1 LIGEFT
7 VKRLLVLGLVLATPL
22 IALIGCGAPTVE
34 TKPVKEASANS
45 TAPVDEV
52 AEVRGQLSP
61 EDKALV
67 EAQEWCVVSTSERL
81 GSMGPPIKL
90 DINGTPV
97 FVCCAGCKR
106 KAEADPEKTLARLA
120 ELKEKAKAES
130 KSGA

>member
-1 LIGEFT
+1 MNSLMIYS
-7 VKRLLVLGLVLATPL
+7 LVIATPF
-22 IALIGCGAPTVE
+22 IALIGCGAPSAE
-34 TKPVKEASANS
+34 TKPVSEAAASN
-45 TAPVDEV
+45 TAPVGEV
-52 AEVRGQLSP
+52 AEVRSQLSA

-67 EAQEWCVVSTSERL
+67 EAQEWCVVSTSARL

-90 DINGTPV
+90 DINGQSV

-106 KAEADPEKTLARLA
+106 KAESDPEKTLAKLA